1 MKEKMENLGAFF
13 ELFFEQSFGHFF
25 TVSIL
30 FLNRKKTILNII
42 MVRKVPILPYSQLVK
57 VSKQLQAIKT
67 TTRSKLGVCM

>member
-1 MKEKMENLGAFF
+1 MENLGAFF
-13 ELFFEQSFGHFF
+13 GLFFEQSFGHFF
-25 TVSIL
+25 YSFNL
-30 FLNRKKTILNII
+30 GRFLDRKKTILNSI